1 MTYGQIDGQ
10 GDSYIYPLTN
20 FDGGD

>member
-20 FDGGD
+20 FDDGD